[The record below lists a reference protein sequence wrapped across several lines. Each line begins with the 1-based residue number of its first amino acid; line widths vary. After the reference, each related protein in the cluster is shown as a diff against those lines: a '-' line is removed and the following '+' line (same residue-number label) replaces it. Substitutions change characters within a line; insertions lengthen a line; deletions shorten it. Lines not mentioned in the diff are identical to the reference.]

1 VTLKGPDGDVV
12 TVLAL
17 DPKKLNKAAVGDPV
31 TITHTEAVAILVEE
45 PEKYMRSEG
54 WIHQLLMRGERR
66 AT

>member
-1 VTLKGPDGDVV
+1 V
-12 TVLAL
+12 TVQAR
-17 DPKKLNKAAVGDPV
+17 DPKKLKKVSVGDLI